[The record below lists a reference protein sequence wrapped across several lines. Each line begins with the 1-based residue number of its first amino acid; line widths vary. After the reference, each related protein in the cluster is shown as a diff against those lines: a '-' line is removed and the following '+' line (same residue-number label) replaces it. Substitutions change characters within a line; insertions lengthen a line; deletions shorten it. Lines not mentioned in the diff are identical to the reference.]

1 METPT
6 MRVMMILAA
15 SVMLAGHSQAQEA
28 KPCTAIVAPPAE
40 FAAWSAVQPLAA
52 AVTAEDAKTAVLP
65 LGAAREIG
73 LLPVGELKYAVQPVR
88 PDEGAVH
95 GGIVAFDVARRG
107 TYRVALGSGA
117 WIEVVSGTR
126 ARQSTGHGHG
136 PECSGIRKI
145 VDFELSPGRHLLQL
159 SASKE
164 ARVKALIV
172 PAALPAKAR

>member
-1 METPT
+1 
-6 MRVMMILAA
+6 MRAMMILAA
-15 SVMLAGHSQAQEA
+15 TVMLAGNSQAQEA
-28 KPCTAIVAPPAE
+28 KPCAAVAPPPAE
-40 FAAWSAVQPLAA
+40 LAAWGAAQPLAGA
-52 AVTAEDAKTAVLP
+52 PAAEDAGQAVLP

-73 LLPVGELKYAVQPVR
+73 LLPVGEVKYAVQPVR

-95 GGIVAFDVARRG
+95 GGLVAFDVARRG

-117 WIEVVSGTR
+117 WIEVISGTR

-145 VDFELSPGRHLLQL
+145 VDFDLAPGRYLLQL

-164 ARVKALIV
+164 ARVTALIA
-172 PAALPAKAR
+172 PAAAARPAARR